1 MFKSNKK
8 NYKMKK
14 HIAILCMS
22 LLAFSSCSDFL
33 DVQPEGDAPTDNYF
47 LNDQQ
52 AIDAIDA
59 LYAHLQQEGC
69 YGRELFW
76 EQGAANDIVWGR
88 TRGYNTLAT
97 FEYTGEESPLRDT
110 FERIYV
116 VMARANYVIQELL
129 EKEATI
135 ALTEIENRSLGEAY
149 FCRAWSHFPIAYRYG
164 TDEQG
169 VPFVRYEDFEGGYDN
184 SIPPQRATVMENYQL
199 IIDDMEEAIARLPRF
214 EEYDADNRGRAHQ
227 AAAIAFQAK
236 TYAYWATWDESKW
249 DNVIELVTRL
259 ETEYG
264 RDLAPTFDELFSSDF
279 ANYWTA
285 EYLWTIPGNGG
296 TQMGGSEFPGVILEN
311 QGWGKYNGWG
321 QMKPTLDIYE
331 EMLKDGEGN
340 DRLVRSILEYNQE
353 FQFFGETRRFYS
365 QSDLEAGFQINKY
378 MDPFK
383 YADPIAAGTVSSNG
397 DWPTV
402 RVNLPIIRFAEM
414 LLFRA
419 EAYLMTGRAAEA
431 TSDINRIRLRSN
443 LEPLSGTATMAD
455 LYHERRCELA
465 FEFTDHLFDLK
476 RWHRSSNAEIKELAE
491 KELNARPRVRHY
503 EDRTDPESAYTVGYY
518 EDYTNKRTYQ
528 DYMMVFPYADE
539 EITKANGQLKQNKGY

>member
-1 MFKSNKK
+1 
-8 NYKMKK
+8 
-14 HIAILCMS
+14 MS

-110 FERIYV
+110 YERLYV
-116 VMARANYVIQELL
+116 VMARSNYVIQELL
-129 EKEATI
+129 EKEATT

-149 FCRAWSHFPIAYRYG
+149 FCRAWSHFLIAYRYG
-164 TDEQG
+164 TNEQG

>member
-129 EKEATI
+129 EKEATT

-149 FCRAWSHFPIAYRYG
+149 FCRAWSHFLIAYRYG
-164 TDEQG
+164 TNEQG

-528 DYMMVFPYADE
+528 DYMMAFPYADE